1 MAQISIKFD
10 TDKEEINKQLFLFS
24 PSMTIRE
31 MLEEFLKQTN
41 SLTKIDS
48 NDIQFFYK
56 GKILNTDSYFD
67 KYVRDIFKLSNHKI
81 KVWDSKNIIGG
92 KKIYKN

>member
-1 MAQISIKFD
+1 MAQISVKFD

-24 PSMTIRE
+24 PSMTIKE
-31 MLEEFLKQTN
+31 MLEQFLKQTN
-41 SLTKIDS
+41 SFAQINS
-48 NDIQFFYK
+48 NDIQFIYK
-56 GKILNTDSYFD
+56 GKILNTDSYLD
-67 KYVRDIFKLSNHKI
+67 KYVRDIFKLSNHKV